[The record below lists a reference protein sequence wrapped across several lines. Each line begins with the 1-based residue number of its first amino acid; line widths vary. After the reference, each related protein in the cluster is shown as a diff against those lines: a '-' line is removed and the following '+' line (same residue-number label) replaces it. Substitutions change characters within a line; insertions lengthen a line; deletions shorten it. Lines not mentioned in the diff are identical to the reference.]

1 MGTLTV
7 ETRGSL
13 SPCAGG
19 LVTVKITSPEAMPV
33 KSFPECRTE
42 MCRARDPWYGQILAE
57 YSNSISRCLP
67 PSSEGTQ
74 PGGDLS
80 SPVLDMPFSL
90 FERKVII
97 FIHKNIVSQQ
107 A

>member
-1 MGTLTV
+1 MTLTFTGTLTV

-19 LVTVKITSPEAMPV
+19 LITVKMTSPEAVPV
-33 KSFPECRTE
+33 KSLPESLTE
-42 MCRARDPWYGQILAE
+42 KCRARYPWYGQILAE

-67 PSSEGTQ
+67 PSFEGTQ

-80 SPVLDMPFSL
+80 SPVLDMPL
-90 FERKVII
+90 TMVALKV
-97 FIHKNIVSQQ
+97 
-107 A
+107 